1 MRIGIKR
8 DIERYRLIGGYGG
21 KEGKREEKR
30 YQGKGGVATTWQPLG
45 NQAATIRQ
53 PKVLILISRDRI
65 GPLATVAKFPWKWYD
80 FLPIPGPTKLQKESP
95 GVTTGYILLFTFSKI
110 HVKIYMSYIKDGCCN
125 GSIHLSG
132 SARIEIIKIFV
143 KL

>member
-1 MRIGIKR
+1 MGGKKGKERKR
-8 DIERYRLIGGYGG
+8 DIKG
-21 KEGKREEKR
+21 KEVHIHLG
-30 YQGKGGVATTWQPLG
+30 YILYTFTVIFTILCQPSGNHLATK
-45 NQAATIRQ
+45 RQ
-53 PKVLILISRDRI
+53 PITLGLISRDRI

-125 GSIHLSG
+125 GSDPPI
-132 SARIEIIKIFV
+132 RIGAG
-143 KL
+143 